1 MTDRFDLEGLGRS
14 IAAVQDRRVD
24 PDGSDE
30 AVRWRIADAAAHRPR
45 RRLGGGRTGMLAAA
59 VALVVG
65 AGIAIA
71 WLSARPGGEA
81 ARLSFTVGDPPALG
95 RPKDLLAASDRA
107 PVVVRFSEGTKVLMH
122 PMARGR
128 ILDLT
133 DRGAE
138 ILVETGR
145 VRFEVEHRPQA
156 RWQVRSG
163 SFLIQVVGTK
173 FDTDYDPRAEEL
185 AVNVDEGSV
194 IVSGCALG
202 PGRVVRAGER
212 VRASCSSH
220 ARGAAR
226 ASPEAPVPAKG
237 QPAEEPGEEAAKEE
251 ANARSDLLGREAA
264 PQEESARRAG
274 VSRRIEGGRQ
284 PLGPPRSSGA
294 SAWWALAREGRYDE
308 AWVAV
313 RPTFTRECQALRASE
328 LWLLGDTARLS
339 GHGREARR
347 AYEALRERFRG
358 TTAAADAAFAL
369 GRLATE
375 LDGDATAAERWF
387 ETHLGERPDGPL
399 ARSALGRI
407 LDLRLERGDRAGAAG
422 VAREYL
428 RRFPGG
434 ARAPA
439 ARAILLQRSGG
450 EAPPANAVR

>member
-14 IAAVQDRRVD
+14 VAAVQDRRLD

-30 AVRWRIADAAAHRPR
+30 AVRWRIADAALNRPR
-45 RRLGGGRTGMLAAA
+45 ASIAWLGGVRIGMVASAA
-59 VALVVG
+59 VALVIG
-65 AGIAIA
+65 AGVTVA
-71 WLSARPGGEA
+71 LLTTRPGGGA

-95 RPKDLLAASDRA
+95 RPKDLLAASDGS
-107 PVVVRFSEGTKVLMH
+107 PVAVRFSEGTKLLLH

-145 VRFEVEHRPQA
+145 VRFEVEHRPLA

-173 FDTDYDPRAEEL
+173 FDTDYDPRTEEL

-194 IVSGCALG
+194 VVSGCALG
-202 PGRVVRAGER
+202 PGRTVRAGDR
-212 VRASCSSH
+212 VRASCSSR
-220 ARGAAR
+220 AGGALPASDER
-226 ASPEAPVPAKG
+226 AAAAAAA
-237 QPAEEPGEEAAKEE
+237 QPAEEPGEE
-251 ANARSDLLGREAA
+251 RSDLLDGDQAA
-264 PQEESARRAG
+264 PKEDSARRAG
-274 VSRRIEGGRQ
+274 VPRSADEGR
-284 PLGPPRSSGA
+284 LRFGPPRSGGA
-294 SAWWALAREGRYDE
+294 RAWWVLAREGRYDE

-313 RPTFTRECQALRASE
+313 KPSFTRECQVRRASE

-358 TTAAADAAFAL
+358 TPAAADAAFAL
-369 GRLATE
+369 GRLAAE
-375 LDGDATAAERWF
+375 RDGDTTAAERWF

-434 ARAPA
+434 AHAPA
-439 ARAILLQRSGG
+439 ARALLLQRTGG
-450 EAPPANAVR
+450 EAPPATR